1 MLRPRMKPISE
12 LKRELNEISDLK
24 SVANV
29 LEWDQLTY
37 LPKGGEDA
45 RGRQLGLVSRIL
57 HERRSSPTLSK
68 LVDDAAGVADE
79 DSVDGAIVRR
89 ARRMVE
95 RAQRVPAELQSE
107 ITAHSSRMYGEWVVA
122 KQDDDFE
129 RIRPFLEK
137 NVELSRRY
145 AEHFDFAHPADAFI
159 DENDP
164 GMSAESIRT
173 LFAELRQDLVPIV
186 HTLRDA
192 EQPDASF
199 LEREFPHDAQLKFA
213 DYIARAVGYDFE
225 RGRQDLT
232 AHPFMIRFSG
242 GDVRITTRVAA
253 DPTGAIFGTIHESGH
268 ALYEQGIDA
277 ALDGTPLGSG
287 TSTGVHES
295 QSRLW
300 ENIVGRSLS
309 FWTRHYPVL
318 VEHFPEA
325 LGDVSLKNFHRT
337 INRVHRS
344 LRRVE
349 SDEVSYN
356 LHVMIRFDLEL
367 QVLEGTLAVADL
379 PEAWNARMKNDLGID
394 VPSNAL
400 GCLQDVHWYC
410 MPFGGSFQGYTLG
423 NLMSAQ
429 FYEAALKGDGIK
441 EALEAGETAPLRG
454 WLTENL
460 YTHGGRYMPDELVK
474 RVTGKELSTES
485 FLRYLRSKYGA
496 LYGVDL

>member
-1 MLRPRMKPISE
+1 MNLSD
-12 LKRELNEISDLK
+12 LKRELTEISDLR

-37 LPKGGEDA
+37 LPKGGEHA

-57 HERRSSPTLSK
+57 HERCASPTLSK
-68 LVDDAAGVADE
+68 LVDNASRMADE

-107 ITAHSSRMYGEWVVA
+107 LTAHASRMYGEWVVA
-122 KQDDDFE
+122 KKDNDFE
-129 RIRPFLEK
+129 RIRPLLEK

-145 AEHFDFAHPADAFI
+145 ADHFDFAHPADAFI

-173 LFAELRQDLVPIV
+173 LFASLRKELVPIV
-186 HTLRDA
+186 HVLRDA
-192 EQPDASF
+192 DQPDSSF
-199 LEREFPHDAQLKFA
+199 LERDFPHDAQLKFA

-242 GDVRITTRVAA
+242 GDVRITTRVGS

-277 ALDGTPLGSG
+277 ALDGTPLGAG

-309 FWTRHYPVL
+309 FWTRHYPAL

-325 LGDVSLKNFHRT
+325 LGDVSLANFHRT

-344 LRRVE
+344 LKRVE

-356 LHVMIRFDLEL
+356 LHVMLRFDLEL
-367 QVLEGTLAVADL
+367 EVLEGKLAIADL
-379 PEAWNARMKNDLGID
+379 PEAWNARMLSDLGIE
-394 VPSNAL
+394 VPSDAD

-429 FYEAALKGDGIK
+429 FYEAACKGGGVS
-441 EALEAGETAPLRG
+441 EALETGETAPLRK
-454 WLTENL
+454 WLTENV
-460 YTHGGRYMPDELVK
+460 YTHGGRYMPDELVQ
-474 RVTGKELSTES
+474 RVTGRPLSADS
-485 FLRYLRSKYGA
+485 FLSYLRQKYGA
-496 LYGVDL
+496 LYAVDL

>member
-1 MLRPRMKPISE
+1 MNLID
-12 LKRELNEISDLK
+12 LKRELKEISDLK

-37 LPKGGEDA
+37 LPKGGEEA

-57 HERRSSPTLSK
+57 HERASSPTLSK
-68 LVDDAAGVADE
+68 LVDNAQSMADD

-107 ITAHSSRMYGEWVVA
+107 LTAHASRMYGEWVVA
-122 KQDDDFE
+122 KNDNDFA
-129 RIRPFLEK
+129 RVRPLLEK
-137 NVELSRRY
+137 NVDLSRRY

-164 GMSAESIRT
+164 GMSAESIRS
-173 LFAELRQDLVPIV
+173 LFASLREELVPIV
-186 HTLRDA
+186 HTLLAAD
-192 EQPDASF
+192 QPDASF
-199 LEREFPHDAQLKFA
+199 LERGFPHDAQLKFA
-213 DYIARAVGYDFE
+213 DYIARAVGYDFD

-232 AHPFMIRFSG
+232 AHPFMVRFSG
-242 GDVRITTRVAA
+242 GDVRITTRVGK
-253 DPTGAIFGTIHESGH
+253 DPMGAIFGTIHESGH

-277 ALDGTPLGSG
+277 AFDGTPLGSG

-309 FWTRHYPVL
+309 FWTCHYPAL
-318 VEHFPEA
+318 VEHFPDV
-325 LGDVSLKNFHRT
+325 LGDVSLTDFHRT

-344 LRRVE
+344 LKRVE

-356 LHVMIRFDLEL
+356 LHVMLRFDLEL
-367 QVLEGTLAVADL
+367 EVLEGKLAIADL
-379 PEAWNARMKNDLGID
+379 PEAWNARMKSDLGID
-394 VPSNAL
+394 VPSDAE

-429 FYEAALKGDGIK
+429 FYDAAKKGPGVS
-441 EALEAGETAPLRG
+441 EALANGETTPLRK
-454 WLTENL
+454 WLTENV
-460 YTHGGRYMPDELVK
+460 YTHGGRYMPDELIE
-474 RVTGKELSTES
+474 RVTGRPLSADS
-485 FLRYLRSKYGA
+485 FLSYLRGKYGA
-496 LYGVDL
+496 LYGVEL